1 MFMATQT
8 LANDKNNPDAI
19 QVDNSYSIFKVFLI
33 GAVVIA
39 VSVVGFNFYQSGQDT
54 SRAEL
59 GDQLLSLRPMS

>member
-1 MFMATQT
+1 MATQT

-33 GAVVIA
+33 GAIVIA

-54 SRAEL
+54 SRASL
-59 GDQLLSLRPMS
+59 VTKFLSLRQMF